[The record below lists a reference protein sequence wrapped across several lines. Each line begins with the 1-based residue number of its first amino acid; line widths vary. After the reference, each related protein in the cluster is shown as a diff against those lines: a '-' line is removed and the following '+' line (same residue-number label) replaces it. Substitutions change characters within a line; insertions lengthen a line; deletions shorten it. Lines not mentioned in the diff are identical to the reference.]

1 MVRRKQMK
9 IAARE
14 QSYRFSVGVLTIIAL
29 ASLAGCS
36 NDSAV
41 SHPDIRLLPDIA
53 ANGSGEPHLA
63 TTISGDVVMSWLEPD
78 EDGVALRWSRLDGER
93 WAPATTVATGDDW
106 FVNWADFPSVVP
118 ISGDLWAAHWLVK
131 SSDSTFAYDVA
142 VSTSNDAGVTWNQPI
157 TPHEDGTLTEH
168 GFVSLFPWQGSVGA
182 LWLDGRNMESSGD
195 GHGHGG
201 MTLRSA
207 VVRDGDVPTHKTVVD
222 ELVCDCCQTDVA
234 IGSSGPVA
242 VYRNRTDE
250 EIRDIYV
257 ARLENGLWE
266 QGAPIADDGWKIAGC
281 PVNGP
286 AIDARG
292 DVVAAAWFTAAN
304 GDSRI
309 RYALSDDSG
318 ATFGEVIDVAT
329 DRPIGR
335 VDIVLLKDGSALVSW
350 LRGATGT
357 AGEIR
362 TRHVDVDGQL
372 GADIVV
378 AQTAAGRMSGFPQM
392 VLRGDDIV
400 LAWTDVLDDSTI
412 VRTAIAR
419 VKGLIGD

>member
-1 MVRRKQMK
+1 MK
-9 IAARE
+9 LAARE
-14 QSYRFSVGVLTIIAL
+14 SSYRFSVGVLAIIAV

-36 NDSAV
+36 NDSSV
-41 SHPDIRLLPDIA
+41 SNPDIRLLPDVA
-53 ANGSGEPHLA
+53 AIGSGEPHLA
-63 TTISGDVVMSWLEPD
+63 TTISGDVVMSWLGPH
-78 EDGVALRWSRLDGER
+78 EDGVALRWSRLDGEQ
-93 WAPATTVATGDDW
+93 WAPASIVAAGDDW

-142 VSTSNDAGVTWNQPI
+142 VSTSKDAGVTWSQPI
-157 TPHEDGTLTEH
+157 TPHGDGTLTEH
-168 GFVSLFPWQGSVGA
+168 GFVSLFPWQGVVGA

-207 VVRDGDVPTHKTVVD
+207 VVRDGLVPTHKTVVD

-242 VYRNRTDE
+242 VYRNRTDA

-257 ARLENGLWE
+257 ARLVNGLWE
-266 QGAPIADDGWKIAGC
+266 QGTPIANDGWEIAGC

-286 AIDARG
+286 AIDAQG
-292 DVVAAAWFTAAN
+292 NAVAAAWFTAAN
-304 GDSRI
+304 GDSKVRF
-309 RYALSDDSG
+309 ALSGDGG
-318 ATFGEVIDVAT
+318 ATFDDAVDVAA

-335 VDIVLLKDGSALVSW
+335 VDVVLLEDGSALISW

-357 AGEIR
+357 AGEICI
-362 TRHVDVDGQL
+362 RHVDVEGQL
-372 GADIVV
+372 GAEIVV
-378 AQTAAGRMSGFPQM
+378 AQTAAGRMSGLPQM
-392 VLRGDDIV
+392 ALRGDDMI
-400 LAWTDVLDDSTI
+400 LAWTDVVDDSTI